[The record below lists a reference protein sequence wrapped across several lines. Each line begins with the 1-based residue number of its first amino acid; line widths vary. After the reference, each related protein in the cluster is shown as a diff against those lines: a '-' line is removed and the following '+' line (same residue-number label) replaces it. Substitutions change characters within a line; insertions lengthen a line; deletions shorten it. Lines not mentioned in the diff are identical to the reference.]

1 MGLAGPHGP
10 AAPSGQ
16 PSAMI
21 HIVNE
26 TPTEGTARLLVQC
39 PDRPGII
46 AGVSQF
52 LFRHGA
58 NIVQADEY
66 ASGGADPRFFLR
78 MEYELAGLDAAPD
91 EIAGRFGTEIA
102 PRFGMHWRVTYSA
115 HRPRIAILVSNVGHC
130 LLDLLW
136 RWRSGE
142 LHAGI
147 AMVISNHDRFRA
159 DAEVAGVPYHHL
171 PVTRE
176 TKPAQ
181 ERAMLALL
189 QGDVD
194 LVVLARYMQILTP
207 TILDAFPEA
216 VINIHHSFLPA
227 FIGADPYRQ
236 ARERGVKIIGA
247 TAHYATEDLDEGPII
262 EQDVA
267 RVSHRDTRAELVRR
281 GREIERVVLAR
292 AVRWH
297 LESRILV
304 HGNQTVVFP

>member
-1 MGLAGPHGP
+1 M
-10 AAPSGQ
+10 SD
-16 PSAMI
+16 
-21 HIVNE
+21 

-52 LFRHGA
+52 LFQHGA

-66 ASGGADPRFFLR
+66 ASGGEEPRFFLR
-78 MEYELAGLDAAPD
+78 MEYELAGLDDSPD
-91 EIAGRFGTEIA
+91 AIAELFGEEVA
-102 PRFGMHWRVTYSA
+102 PRFGMQWRISYGA
-115 HRPRIAILVSNVGHC
+115 DRPRIAILVSNVGHC
-130 LLDLLW
+130 VMDLLW

-142 LHAGI
+142 LHADVEL
-147 AMVISNHDRFRA
+147 VISNHDRLRA
-159 DAEVAGVPYHHL
+159 DVEAAGVPYHHL
-171 PVTRE
+171 PVTLE
-176 TKPAQ
+176 TKPQQ
-181 ERAMLALL
+181 ERAMLSLL
-189 QGDVD
+189 RRNVD
-194 LVVLARYMQILTP
+194 LVVLARYMQIVTP
-207 TILDAFPEA
+207 TILDEFPEA
-216 VINIHHSFLPA
+216 IINIHHSFLPA

-236 ARERGVKIIGA
+236 ARARGVKIIGA

-267 RVSHRDTRAELVRR
+267 RVSHRDTRADLIRR

-297 LESRILV
+297 VENRILV

>member
-1 MGLAGPHGP
+1 
-10 AAPSGQ
+10 
-16 PSAMI
+16 MI
-21 HIVNE
+21 ALVNE

-46 AGVSQF
+46 AGVSRF
-52 LFRHGA
+52 LFEHGA

-66 ASGGADPRFFLR
+66 ASGGEEPRFFLR
-78 MEYELAGLDAAPD
+78 MEYELAGLDASPD
-91 EIAGRFGTEIA
+91 EIAALFGTEVA
-102 PRFGMHWRVTYSA
+102 PRFGMHWNISYSA
-115 HRPRIAILVSNVGHC
+115 SRPRIAILVSNVGHC

-142 LHAGI
+142 LHAEI
-147 AMVISNHDRFRA
+147 AMVISNHDRFRP
-159 DAEVAGVPYHHL
+159 DVEPLGVPYHHL

-176 TKPAQ
+176 TKPEQ
-181 ERAMLALL
+181 EQQLL
-189 QGDVD
+189 SLLRGSVD

-207 TILDAFPEA
+207 TVLDEFPQA
-216 VINIHHSFLPA
+216 IINIHHSFLPA

-267 RVSHRDTRAELVRR
+267 RVSHRDTRAELIRR

-297 LESRILV
+297 IESRILV

>member
-1 MGLAGPHGP
+1 
-10 AAPSGQ
+10 
-16 PSAMI
+16 MI
-21 HIVNE
+21 GCVSD

-52 LFRHGA
+52 LFQHSA

-66 ASGGADPRFFLR
+66 ASGGDDACFFLR
-78 MEYELAGLDAAPD
+78 MEYELAGLDASPD
-91 EIAGRFGTEIA
+91 TIAELFGSEVA
-102 PRFGMHWRVTYSA
+102 PRFGMNWNISYSED
-115 HRPRIAILVSNVGHC
+115 RPRIAILVSNVGHC

-142 LHAGI
+142 LRADI
-147 AMVISNHDRFRA
+147 AMVISNHDRFRGDVEA
-159 DAEVAGVPYHHL
+159 MSIPFHHL

-176 TKPAQ
+176 TKPEQ
-181 ERAMLALL
+181 ERQMLGLL
-189 QGDVD
+189 RGNVD

-207 TILDAFPEA
+207 TILDAFPRA

-297 LESRILV
+297 TENRILV

>member
-1 MGLAGPHGP
+1 M
-10 AAPSGQ
+10 SD
-16 PSAMI
+16 
-21 HIVNE
+21 

-52 LFRHGA
+52 LFQHGA

-66 ASGGADPRFFLR
+66 ASGGAEPSFFLR
-78 MEYELAGLDAAPD
+78 MEYELAGLDDSADA
-91 EIAGRFGTEIA
+91 IAELFGREVA
-102 PRFGMHWRVTYSA
+102 PRFGMHWRVSYSEA
-115 HRPRIAILVSNVGHC
+115 RPRIAILVSNVGHC
-130 LLDLLW
+130 VMDLLW

-142 LHAGI
+142 LHADI
-147 AMVISNHDRFRA
+147 ELVISNHERLRGDVEA
-159 DAEVAGVPYHHL
+159 AGVPYHHL
-171 PVTRE
+171 PVTPE
-176 TKPAQ
+176 TKPQQ
-181 ERAMLALL
+181 EREMLSLL
-189 QGDVD
+189 RGNVD
-194 LVVLARYMQILTP
+194 LVVLARYMQIVTP
-207 TILDAFPEA
+207 TILDEFPQA

-267 RVSHRDTRAELVRR
+267 RVSHRDTRADLVRR

-297 LESRILV
+297 IENRILV

>member
-1 MGLAGPHGP
+1 
-10 AAPSGQ
+10 
-16 PSAMI
+16 MI
-21 HIVNE
+21 TLVNE

-52 LFRHGA
+52 LFQHGA

-66 ASGGADPRFFLR
+66 ASGGDEPRFFLR
-78 MEYELAGLDAAPD
+78 MEYELAGLDASPD
-91 EIAGRFGTEIA
+91 EIAALFGEEVA
-102 PRFGMHWRVTYSA
+102 PRFGMHWNISYSA
-115 HRPRIAILVSNVGHC
+115 NRPRIAILVSNVGHC

-136 RWRSGE
+136 RWRSSE
-142 LHAGI
+142 LHAEI
-147 AMVISNHDRFRA
+147 AMVISNHDRFRP
-159 DAEVAGVPYHHL
+159 DVEPLGVPYHHL

-176 TKPAQ
+176 TKPEQ
-181 ERAMLALL
+181 EQQMLSLL
-189 QGDVD
+189 RGNVD

-207 TILDAFPEA
+207 TVLDEFPQA
-216 VINIHHSFLPA
+216 IINIHHSFLPA

-267 RVSHRDTRAELVRR
+267 RVSHRDTRAELIRR

-297 LESRILV
+297 IESRILV